1 MHASPSTSAHIHS
14 ALAHS
19 HLPHCLSAEESWRV
33 EEFAVEGVSLVAEES
48 GFDGPL
54 VPNENLQAL
63 LQIVLAVDEW
73 LLVLMQRYQLIV
85 VRLEKI
91 LQADQIALELR
102 LDMAGVCSE
111 LDCAKYHLE
120 NWRQEQPRSGW
131 CAVET
136 GLVHSVVR
144 LTKTTEATYVIH
156 SNCSIKSWF

>member
-33 EEFAVEGVSLVAEES
+33 EELAVEVVSLGAEES
-48 GFDGPL
+48 GFDGPP

-73 LLVLMQRYQLIV
+73 PLVLMQRYQLIV
-85 VRLEKI
+85 ERLEKR
-91 LQADQIALELR
+91 LPVDQIALELR

-111 LDCAKYHLE
+111 LDCTKYRFG
-120 NWRQEQPRSGW
+120 NWRQEEPCSGW

-136 GLVHSVVR
+136 GSVHSVVR
-144 LTKTTEATYVIH
+144 LTKTTEAI
-156 SNCSIKSWF
+156 